1 MHHLGYQARM
11 SVASTKPA
19 PQLAGTVM
27 VLGAA
32 ASWGTWSLFL
42 RPMNLPP
49 TLTGPIVFLVMGLVC
64 LPWCLRL
71 PNAAW
76 TPRIKWLLIANG
88 VFDALNV
95 LAFFSA
101 LAHTTVAVAVL
112 THYLAPCL
120 IALAA
125 PWIDRQRTPG
135 ALPAAAVA
143 LAGLV
148 LVLTPWQTATGT
160 GSVGLG
166 AALGAAS
173 AVCYAGNVFV
183 VGRVAMVI
191 GPIRAMG
198 YHALIAGVLL
208 LPLAL
213 PDVGALTASNV
224 AILVIAGITI
234 GAISGVVFVAGLE
247 RIGAAQAAVLT
258 YAEPLVAVLIGVVYW
273 HEATSAWAIIGGIL
287 ILGAGLFSVI
297 ARANAT

>member
-1 MHHLGYQARM
+1 
-11 SVASTKPA
+11 
-19 PQLAGTVM
+19 M

-49 TLTGPIVFLVMGLVC
+49 TLTGPFVFLVMGLVC

-71 PNAAW
+71 PAAPW
-76 TPRIKWLLIANG
+76 TPRIKWLLVANG

-160 GSVGLG
+160 GSVWLG
-166 AALGAAS
+166 AGLGAAS

-208 LPLAL
+208 LPLAM

-224 AILVIAGITI
+224 AVLVVAGISI

-258 YAEPLVAVLIGVVYW
+258 YAEPLVAVLIGIVYW
-273 HEATSAWAIIGGIL
+273 HEATSGWAIIGGIL

-297 ARANAT
+297 ARAKAT